1 MNSLRLPVLVSTILL
16 ELLTTGAGNAQEGK
30 KQAVPKVDSAKVEEA
45 VQKGINFLKSLN
57 PPPTAPWQH
66 TDGHSIQKTELVLW
80 TYLRAG
86 VKPSEP
92 EFQFLFKEMMGRRLE
107 ATYAVALQAMILED
121 LDRAKYQWRVQK
133 CAQFLV
139 DNQSGGGWGYGSPS
153 TAADALPVGEASLE
167 GAGPVRPKP
176 KVAKRL
182 PVKKTKEGERPD
194 NSCSAYAAMAL
205 RACADAGIV
214 IPAEVISQ
222 AETRWRKTHKGPG
235 DGWCY
240 SDHSDHKA
248 YGSMTAEGLG
258 SLAILGYLRGAKK
271 TWKSDPQEVSALQ
284 WLAKNLSV
292 TAHPGDYEQVRP
304 TDPINQYFYWMES
317 LERAMVLTG
326 TEMLAKRDWYAE
338 GTEAILKLQEPSG
351 AWNRSVQD
359 TCQAILFLLRATAPL
374 EAEAK
379 K

>member
-1 MNSLRLPVLVSTILL
+1 MKSIRLFVLLAAILPG
-16 ELLTTGAGNAQEGK
+16 LLSPGVTQEGK
-30 KQAVPKVDSAKVEEA
+30 KPSAPKVDPAKIEEA
-45 VQKGINFLKSLN
+45 VKKGIGFLRSLN

-92 EFQFLFKEMMGRRLE
+92 EFQFLFKDMMDRRLE

-121 LDRAKYQWRVQK
+121 LDRAKYQWRLHK

-139 DNQSGGGWGYGSPS
+139 DNQSGGGWGYGASS
-153 TAADALPVGEASLE
+153 TAADSLPAGDASLDA
-167 GAGPVRPKP
+167 AGPVRPKP
-176 KVAKRL
+176 KVTKRL
-182 PVKKTKEGERPD
+182 PVKKAKEGERPD

-205 RACADAGIV
+205 RACSEAGIV
-214 IPAEVISQ
+214 IPAETITQ
-222 AETRWRKTHKGPG
+222 AETRWRKTHKGLG
-235 DGWCY
+235 EGWCY

-248 YGSMTAEGLG
+248 YGAMTAEGLA
-258 SLAILGYLRGAKK
+258 SLAILGQLRGARK
-271 TWKSDPQEVSALQ
+271 TWKTDPQELSALQ
-284 WLAKNLSV
+284 WLSKNLSV

-304 TDPINQYFYWMES
+304 TDPTNQYFYWMES

-326 TEMLAKRDWYAE
+326 TETLGKRDWYAE
-338 GTEAILKLQEPSG
+338 GAEAILKLQEPSG

-359 TCQAILFLLRATAPL
+359 TCQAILFLLRAANPL
-374 EAEAK
+374 EPEGK